1 MSQDVYIYSSA
12 RSAIG
17 KFGGS
22 LSTMPPGELG
32 AHIASAALDRCGDID
47 TVKDLV
53 GEVIVGN
60 VLGAGHGMNI
70 GRQVGIK
77 SGLPVTVPAYTVNK
91 VCGSGLKSVCLGY
104 QGITLGEHAAILC
117 GGVENMS
124 LAAHAVHGSRWG
136 TKLGAPNIV
145 DLLLNDGLT
154 DHFEG
159 CHMGITA
166 ENLAEEMSISREM
179 QDDYAFSS
187 QKKTAAAI
195 ADGQFAKEIAPIEI
209 FHRGKSQMT
218 FQEDEHPRS
227 DITRESLTAL
237 KPAFTKNGSV
247 TAGSASGINDGAAFV
262 VLGNRT
268 VGESLGL
275 APRFRIR
282 GISSSGIEPRIM
294 GLGPVNA
301 VESLLKK
308 CSLKLSDIGL
318 FELNEAFAAQAIA
331 VSRAL
336 EVDES
341 LVNIRG
347 GAIALGHPI
356 GASGAR
362 ILVTLLSAMEDVKAP
377 LGIAALCVGG
387 GQGVAIAVEQ
397 IQ

>member
-1 MSQDVYIYSSA
+1 
-12 RSAIG
+12 
-17 KFGGS
+17 
-22 LSTMPPGELG
+22 MPPGELG

-187 QKKTAAAI
+187 QKRRRQQLPMDNLQKRL
-195 ADGQFAKEIAPIEI
+195 P
-209 FHRGKSQMT
+209 
-218 FQEDEHPRS
+218 
-227 DITRESLTAL
+227 
-237 KPAFTKNGSV
+237 
-247 TAGSASGINDGAAFV
+247 
-262 VLGNRT
+262 
-268 VGESLGL
+268 
-275 APRFRIR
+275 
-282 GISSSGIEPRIM
+282 
-294 GLGPVNA
+294 
-301 VESLLKK
+301 LLKSFIEV
-308 CSLKLSDIGL
+308 SL
-318 FELNEAFAAQAIA
+318 
-331 VSRAL
+331 R
-336 EVDES
+336 
-341 LVNIRG
+341 
-347 GAIALGHPI
+347 
-356 GASGAR
+356 
-362 ILVTLLSAMEDVKAP
+362 
-377 LGIAALCVGG
+377 
-387 GQGVAIAVEQ
+387 
-397 IQ
+397 